1 MMQEK
6 NKNELEI
13 KCFINLSDDDDEDD
27 EEFSSLQKEIE

>member
-1 MMQEK
+1 MQDK